1 MSVRVG
7 NIALPIISASMLAL
21 TLPGCESSGSYRV
34 ASVGAQGPQG
44 IQGPQGEQG
53 PAGSQGSV
61 GAGGFGGASG
71 LDGTNAIA
79 SGGLVGPGG
88 AAGTGLL
95 ANTGNPSKTTPAMS
109 GVLIAAGNGTSDT
122 ANQGTPLAERADGST
137 PGGLTITGRVIRT
150 ADNGGQALVR
160 AGDGRDYL
168 VDGLAASPG
177 QLVTVNVQD
186 RRVVGANGDR
196 PLIAGTAVAPTTA
209 QRGDLATLGAGN
221 NDRPVTVSS
230 PATGTNGPGTI
241 LNGATSGQQT
251 GGVAGTVNRVTQ
263 PLSGARRGN

>member
-1 MSVRVG
+1 MSIRIG
-7 NIALPIISASMLAL
+7 NIAFPFMSAPLLVL
-21 TLPGCESSGSYRV
+21 TLAGCESTGSYRV

-44 IQGPQGEQG
+44 IQGPQGAEG
-53 PAGSQGSV
+53 PGGAQGSG
-61 GAGGFGGASG
+61 GAGG

-95 ANTGNPSKTTPAMS
+95 ANTGNPSKTTPGVA
-109 GVLIAAGNGTSDT
+109 GVLVASGSAASRMAG
-122 ANQGTPLAERADGST
+122 QGTPLAERADGT
-137 PGGLTITGRVIRT
+137 MPGGLTITGRVIRT

-186 RRVVGANGDR
+186 RRVLGANGDR
-196 PLIAGTAVAPTTA
+196 PLVGATAAAATVAQP
-209 QRGDLATLGAGN
+209 GDLATLGAGN
-221 NDRPVTVSS
+221 NDRPVTVGT
-230 PATGTNGPGTI
+230 PATGAVPGLVNGQPAA
-241 LNGATSGQQT
+241 NGAVTN
-251 GGVAGTVNRVTQ
+251 TVNRVTQ
-263 PLSGARRGN
+263 PLSGLRRGN